1 VIQVRTEV
9 VGQGNVLSLWF
20 RDVCRDDLLHIS
32 IYRLRPVVFLILV
45 VRVIRLIGKHSNPCF
60 LHLS

>member
-1 VIQVRTEV
+1 MIQVCIKV
-9 VGQGNVLSLWF
+9 H
-20 RDVCRDDLLHIS
+20 RDDLFHIP
-32 IYRLRPVVFLILV
+32 IYRWRPVVFRILV